1 MFKPDAHF
9 RSQFS
14 LAAQTGAETAEFHKR
29 LEEIRDQALDKI
41 HLHKQAVILQAAGM
55 TEQEARQQIHR
66 FQMAFTADGVEH
78 VFMDGEPLVDFM
90 PGRIEDGHWKAPYR
104 LCHRGSRP

>member
-1 MFKPDAHF
+1 MNKKLLGDF
-9 RSQFS
+9 RQLNLTQLTPEVRQLHERFNEKVS
-14 LAAQTGAETAEFHKR
+14 LLREKN
-29 LEEIRDQALDKI
+29 DQMKE
-41 HLHKQAVILQAAGM
+41 AVILQAAGM
-55 TEQEARQQIHR
+55 TAPEAREQKHR

-104 LCHRGSRP
+104 LYHRGNRP